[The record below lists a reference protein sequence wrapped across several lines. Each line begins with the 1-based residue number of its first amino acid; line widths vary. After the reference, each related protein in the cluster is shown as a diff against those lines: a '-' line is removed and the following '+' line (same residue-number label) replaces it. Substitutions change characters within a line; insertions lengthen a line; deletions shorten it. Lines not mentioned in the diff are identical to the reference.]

1 MQSKAE
7 PIVVC
12 VPPILTGLM
21 WPHVGP
27 HITKRLISAEGDLKA
42 AAERM
47 VEIAHQVADGERQLW
62 AVMQDDAVATSW
74 TTSIEGEERVLV
86 ISGITKED
94 VLQFGPLIKS
104 AMVGFAQAESCSD
117 SRVEIGKVH

>member
-1 MQSKAE
+1 MQSRAN

-47 VEIAHQVADGERQLW
+47 VEMAHQVADGERQLW
-62 AVMQDDAVATSW
+62 AVMDDDAVATSW
-74 TTSIEGEERVLV
+74 TTSIEGEERILV
-86 ISGITKED
+86 ICGITQED
-94 VLQFGPLIKS
+94 VKQYGPLIKN
-104 AMVGFAQAESCSD
+104 AMVAFAQAEGCSS
-117 SRVEIGKVH
+117 SRVDTGKVH